1 MTNPIELLEPEVL
14 SLPAAERSRLLGQ
27 LLASLDT
34 EPEFFAAWM
43 QEAACRDAEIE
54 SGITQL
60 APGPEAM
67 ARLRAR
73 FPCPPFVTK
82 P

>member
-1 MTNPIELLEPEVL
+1 MATPIEVLEPEVL

-34 EPEFFAAWM
+34 DPDIHEAWM
-43 QEAACRDAEIE
+43 QEAARRDAEIE
-54 SGITQL
+54 SGVATLI
-60 APGPEAM
+60 PGTEAM

-73 FPCPPFVTK
+73 FP
-82 P
+82 